1 MNEPTQRMLE
11 EAIAAQVR
19 GAFEDAKRLYRGV
32 LKIHSRNA
40 IAWGNLAI
48 IAAQEGNI
56 AEAEKLFRS
65 ALAGNPRYAQ
75 GYNNFGHLLAQQ
87 GRIDEALA
95 AFRCALELEPDYAAA
110 HFNLGNALKQQGRLE
125 EALAAYRR
133 TVKLRPEHAAARVN
147 IGVVLQERGR
157 VEEAIAEYRQAL
169 AVAPNYAQAHY
180 NLGIALQSQ
189 ERLAE
194 ALAAY
199 QRAVELAPD
208 APELHVNLGVLLREL
223 ERPTEALDAL
233 ARAIAL
239 RPNYAEA
246 RYNLAIVLNDR
257 GRLEEAMANYQQ
269 AIQFRPGYAE
279 ACNNLGML
287 LQAQGRLDEAATA
300 FRQAIEARPGYAEA
314 HNNLGLVRQEQGRFE
329 EAAADLRQALDLNP
343 TYPEAHYNLGNALRE
358 RGSLEAAIAAYRR
371 ALELRPDDASAFSQ
385 RFYQRC
391 RACDWTDYASDQKTI
406 LDIVRS
412 GSGEVPP
419 FVLLATAANSADRL
433 RCARNWMAAVKP
445 PADAVIRH
453 ARPAEQRRIR
463 LGYLSGD
470 FHRHATAVLTAEL
483 FERHDRARFEVFA
496 YSFGPDDGSPM
507 RARLVR
513 AFDRFVDVRQMP
525 HAQAAQRIRD
535 DGVDILIDLKGHTLG
550 VRPKIPALRPAPIQV
565 NYLGF
570 PGTMGADFI
579 DYILVDP
586 MVVPPDRQADYSE
599 KIAYLPGCYQPNDT
613 KREIATEVPSRGQS
627 GLPERALVFCCF
639 NHSFKLTPA
648 FFDIW
653 MRLLRGVPGSV
664 LWLLEGN
671 ALMRE
676 NLRREARARG
686 VDPDR
691 LAFAP
696 IVPLPQHLARHANAD
711 LFLDTL
717 PCNAHT
723 TASDALWAGLPV
735 LTCAGDT
742 FAGRVA
748 ASLLTAIGLPELITD
763 SLEAYENRA
772 LELASN
778 SRKLS
783 ALKAELNRRRRTGAL
798 FDIAGFTRNIEA
810 AYTRMWEMRRV
821 GEAPGSFRIEEPPG
835 TTERGTAPTQTPVP
849 VAKAPMARA

>member
-1 MNEPTQRMLE
+1 MSEPTQRMLE
-11 EAIAAQVR
+11 EAIAAHGR
-19 GAFEDAKRLYRGV
+19 GAFEDAKRLYRRV

-56 AEAEKLFRS
+56 AEAEKLFRA

-75 GYNNFGHLLAQQ
+75 GYTNFGHLLAQQ
-87 GRIDEALA
+87 GRIEEALA
-95 AFRCALELEPDYAAA
+95 AFRQALDLEPDCAAA
-110 HFNLGNALKQQGRLE
+110 HFSLGNALKQQGSLE
-125 EALAAYRR
+125 ETLAAYRR
-133 TVKLRPEHAAARVN
+133 TAKLKPDHAAARVN
-147 IGVVLQERGR
+147 IGVVLQERGH
-157 VEEAIAEYRQAL
+157 VEEAIAAYRQAID
-169 AVAPNYAQAHY
+169 VAPNYAEAHY
-180 NLGIALQSQ
+180 NLGVALQSQ

-208 APELHVNLGVLLREL
+208 APELRVNLGVVLREL
-223 ERPTEALDAL
+223 GRPNEALDAL

-246 RYNLAIVLNDR
+246 HYNLAIVLHDL
-257 GRLEEAMANYQQ
+257 GRLEQATAHYRQ
-269 AIQFRPGYAE
+269 AIHFRPNYAE
-279 ACNNLGML
+279 ACNNLGLL
-287 LQAQGRLDEAATA
+287 LQAQGRLEEAATA
-300 FRQAIEARPGYAEA
+300 FGQAIEARFDYAEA
-314 HNNLGLVRQEQGRFE
+314 HNNLGLVRQEQGRLE
-329 EAAADLRQALDLNP
+329 EAAAILRQALELNP

-358 RGSLEAAIAAYRR
+358 RGSIEAAIAAYRR
-371 ALELRPDDASAFSQ
+371 ALELGPDDPAAFSQ
-385 RFYQRC
+385 LFYQRC
-391 RACDWTDYASDQKTI
+391 RACDWADYERDEKKI

-419 FVLLATAANSADRL
+419 FVLLATAASSADQL
-433 RCARNWMAAVKP
+433 RCARKWTAAVKP
-445 PADAVIRH
+445 PSDTVFRH

-496 YSFGPDDGSPM
+496 YSFGPDDGSSM

-513 AFDRFVDVRQMP
+513 AFDRFVDVRQTA
-525 HAQAAQRIRD
+525 HAQAARRIRD
-535 DGVDILIDLKGHTLG
+535 DCVDILIDLKGHTFG
-550 VRPKIPALRPAPIQV
+550 ARPQILALRPAPIQV

-570 PGTMGADFI
+570 PGTMGVDFM

-586 MVVPPDRQADYSE
+586 CVVPADRQADYSE
-599 KIAYLPGCYQPNDT
+599 KIACLPGCYQPNDT
-613 KREIATEVPSRGQS
+613 TREIATEVPSRSQS

-639 NHSFKLTPA
+639 NNSFKLSPA

-653 MRLLRGVPGSV
+653 MRLLRGVPGSA

-691 LAFAP
+691 LVFAP

-723 TASDALWAGLPV
+723 TASDALWTGLPV

-763 SLEAYENRA
+763 CLEAYENRA
-772 LELASN
+772 FELASN

-783 ALKAELNRRRRTGAL
+783 ELKAELNRKSRTAAL
-798 FDIAGFTRNIEA
+798 FDVARFTRNIEA
-810 AYTRMWEMRRV
+810 AYTQMWEIWRV
-821 GEAPGSFRIEEPPG
+821 GEAPKSFRIEEPPG
-835 TTERGTAPTQTPVP
+835 TAQRGAAPTQAPVTNS
-849 VAKAPMARA
+849 PMAQA

>member
-19 GAFEDAKRLYRGV
+19 GAFEDAKRLYRRV

-48 IAAQEGNI
+48 IAAQEGNV
-56 AEAEKLFRS
+56 AEAEKLFRV
-65 ALAGNPRYAQ
+65 ALDGNPGYAQ

-95 AFRCALELEPDYAAA
+95 AFRRALELEPDYAAA
-110 HFNLGNALKQQGRLE
+110 HFNLGNALKQQGKSE

-133 TVKLRPEHAAARVN
+133 TVKLRPDHAAARVN

-157 VEEAIAEYRQAL
+157 VEEAIAAYRQAV
-169 AVAPNYAQAHY
+169 AVAPNYAHAHY

-189 ERLAE
+189 ELLSE

-199 QRAVELAPD
+199 QRAAELAPD
-208 APELHVNLGVLLREL
+208 LPELRVNLGVLLREL
-223 ERPTEALDAL
+223 GRPNEALDAL

-246 RYNLAIVLNDR
+246 HYNLAIVLHDQ
-257 GRLEEAMANYQQ
+257 GRLEEATANYRQ
-269 AIQFRPGYAE
+269 AIRFRPGYAE
-279 ACNNLGML
+279 AYNNLGL
-287 LQAQGRLDEAATA
+287 LGQAQGRLEEAAAA
-300 FRQAIEARPGYAEA
+300 FGQAIDANPGYAEA
-314 HNNLGLVRQEQGRFE
+314 HNNLGLVRQEQGSLE
-329 EAAADLRQALDLNP
+329 EATASLRQALDLNP
-343 TYPEAHYNLGNALRE
+343 AYPEAHYNLGNVLRE

-371 ALELRPDDASAFSQ
+371 ALELRPDDISAFSQ
-385 RFYQRC
+385 LFYQRC
-391 RACDWTDYASDQKTI
+391 RACDWPDYASDQEMI
-406 LDIVRS
+406 LDIVR
-412 GSGEVPP
+412 GGCGEVPP
-419 FVLLATAANSADRL
+419 FVLLATTANSSDQL
-433 RCARNWMAAVKP
+433 RCARQWMAAVKP
-445 PADAVIRH
+445 PPDAVFRH

-483 FERHDRARFEVFA
+483 FERHDRARFEVFS
-496 YSFGPDDGSPM
+496 YSFGPDDGSPT

-513 AFDRFVDVRQMP
+513 AFDRFVDVRQIP

-535 DGVDILIDLKGHTLG
+535 DGVNILIDLKGHTLG
-550 VRPKIPALRPAPIQV
+550 ARPKILALRPAPIQV

-570 PGTMGADFI
+570 PGTMGVDFM

-599 KIAYLPGCYQPNDT
+599 KIAYLPGCYQPSDST
-613 KREIATEVPSRGQS
+613 REIATEVPSRSQS
-627 GLPERALVFCCF
+627 GLPARAFVFCCF
-639 NHSFKLTPA
+639 NNSFKLTPV

-691 LAFAP
+691 LVFAP
-696 IVPLPQHLARHANAD
+696 VVPLPQHLARHVNAD

-735 LTCAGDT
+735 LTCVGDT

-748 ASLLTAIGLPELITD
+748 ASLLTAIGLPELVTD
-763 SLEAYENRA
+763 SLEMYEHRA
-772 LELASN
+772 LELAGN

-783 ALKAELNRRRRTGAL
+783 ELKADLQLKRRTAAL

-810 AYTRMWEMRRV
+810 AYTRMWETWRA
-821 GEAPGSFRIEEPPG
+821 GEAPLSFRIEEPPG
-835 TTERGTAPTQTPVP
+835 AAERGTTRTQAPVTDSPIAQ
-849 VAKAPMARA
+849 A

>member
-1 MNEPTQRMLE
+1 MNEPTQPILE
-11 EAIAAQVR
+11 EAIAAHGR
-19 GAFEDAKRLYRGV
+19 GAFEDAKRLYRRV

-40 IAWGNLAI
+40 IALGNLAI

-56 AEAEKLFRS
+56 AEAEKLFRA
-65 ALAGNPRYAQ
+65 ALTGNPRYAQ

-87 GRIDEALA
+87 GRTDEALA
-95 AFRCALELEPDYAAA
+95 AFGRALELEPDYAAA
-110 HFNLGNALKQQGRLE
+110 HFNLGNALKQQGRSE
-125 EALAAYRR
+125 AALAAYRR
-133 TVKLRPEHAAARVN
+133 TVGLRPDHAAAHVN
-147 IGVVLQERGR
+147 IGVVLQERER
-157 VEEAIAEYRQAL
+157 VEEAIAAYRQAL
-169 AVAPNYAQAHY
+169 AVAPNHAQAHY
-180 NLGIALQSQ
+180 NLGIALQSR
-189 ERLAE
+189 ERRAE

-199 QRAVELAPD
+199 LRAVELAPD
-208 APELHVNLGVLLREL
+208 LPELRVNLGVLLREL
-223 ERPTEALDAL
+223 GRPNEARDAL

-246 RYNLAIVLNDR
+246 HYNLAIVLHDQ
-257 GRLEEAMANYQQ
+257 GRLEEATAHYQQ
-269 AIQFRPGYAE
+269 AIGLRPGYAE
-279 ACNNLGML
+279 ACNNFGVL
-287 LQAQGRLDEAATA
+287 LRVQGRLDEAAAA
-300 FRQAIEARPGYAEA
+300 FAQAIDARPGYAEA
-314 HNNLGLVRQEQGRFE
+314 HNNLGLVRLEQGRPE
-329 EAAADLRQALDLNP
+329 QAAASLRRALELNP
-343 TYPEAHYNLGNALRE
+343 VYPEAHYNLGNALRE
-358 RGSLEAAIAAYRR
+358 AGSLAAAIAAYRR
-371 ALELRPDDASAFSQ
+371 ALELKPDDAAALSQ
-385 RFYQRC
+385 LFYQRC
-391 RACDWTDYASDQKTI
+391 RACDWTDYTGDEKRI
-406 LDIVRS
+406 LDIVRN

-433 RCARNWMAAVKP
+433 RCARRWMAAVEP
-445 PADAVIRH
+445 PADAVVQH
-453 ARPAEQRRIR
+453 ARPAEHRRIR

-496 YSFGPDDGSPM
+496 YSFGPDEGGPL

-513 AFDRFVDVRQMP
+513 AFDRFVDVRETP
-525 HAQAAQRIRD
+525 HAQAARRIRD
-535 DGVDILIDLKGHTLG
+535 DGIDILIDLKGHTLG
-550 VRPKIPALRPAPIQV
+550 ARPKIPALRPAPIQV

-586 MVVPPDRQADYSE
+586 IVVPADRQADYSE
-599 KIAYLPGCYQPNDT
+599 SVAYLPGCYQPNDT
-613 KREIATEVPSRGQS
+613 TREITREIASRDQC

-639 NHSFKLTPA
+639 NNSFKLTPD

-671 ALMRE
+671 ALVRE

-691 LAFAP
+691 LVFAP

-748 ASLLTAIGLPELITD
+748 ASLLSAIGLPELITD
-763 SLEAYENRA
+763 SLEMYEHRA
-772 LELASN
+772 LELAGN

-783 ALKAELNRRRRTGAL
+783 ELKAELQRKRRTAAL
-798 FDIAGFTRNIEA
+798 FDTARFTRNIEA
-810 AYTRMWEMRRV
+810 AYAQMWEMWRA
-821 GEAPGSFRIEEPPG
+821 GEAPRGFRIEEPPG
-835 TTERGTAPTQTPVP
+835 MAEHGTADTQAPVTNSP
-849 VAKAPMARA
+849 IAQT